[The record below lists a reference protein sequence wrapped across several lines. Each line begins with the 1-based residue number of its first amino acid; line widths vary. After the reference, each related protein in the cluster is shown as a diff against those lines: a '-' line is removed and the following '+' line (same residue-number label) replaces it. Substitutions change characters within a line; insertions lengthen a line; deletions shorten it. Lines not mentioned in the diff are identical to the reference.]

1 MLFLNISRFLNI
13 NLRKIENII
22 QKRYVSSSIFLYHDT
37 YLDDCI
43 TIYCNT
49 WCIISPILIAFH
61 GVPSAGSQQ
70 VTKCSVPSH
79 YLNHWYLN
87 VSFLRNKP
95 HWNINENEYYFFQEN
110 TFFDCKISVICP
122 CRDEAKKTE
131 IGWEYREGGKTTSVK
146 RPVKKCVSLLWAEK
160 HIDGLVQDRS
170 NSIASAMELLQ
181 SSTKHSI

>member
-70 VTKCSVPSH
+70 VTTCSVPSH

-95 HWNINENEYYFFQEN
+95 HWNINENENDFFQEN
-110 TFFDCKISVICP
+110 TFFDCKIWAICP
-122 CRDEAKKTE
+122 CRDEAKKKRN
-131 IGWEYREGGKTTSVK
+131 WLRVSWRWQNNQRETTGIK
-146 RPVKKCVSLLWAEK
+146 NVSHYSEPK
-160 HIDGLVQDRS
+160 
-170 NSIASAMELLQ
+170 SISMA
-181 SSTKHSI
+181 